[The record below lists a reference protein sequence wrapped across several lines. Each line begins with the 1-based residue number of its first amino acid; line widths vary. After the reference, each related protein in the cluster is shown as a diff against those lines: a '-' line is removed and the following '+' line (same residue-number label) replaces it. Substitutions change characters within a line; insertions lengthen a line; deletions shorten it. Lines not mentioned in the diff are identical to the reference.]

1 MNSRKFRGP
10 YGYYLTG
17 AVLCSIFID
26 EYDFSTEYS
35 NHNLMKKRVAIL
47 GSLLCTALL
56 GFAQVPQK
64 FNYQAV
70 VRNSDNQVVS
80 EQAVGFRMTVL
91 KGGPEGEAV
100 YSEIHQ
106 TVTSPLGIAD
116 LMIGGGQP
124 VSGAFGKIRWGDDP
138 YFLAVELDPSGGD
151 AYEPMGVSQLISVP
165 YALYTGN
172 VASPTR
178 KFTIQEESGH
188 PVDSALFEVKN
199 AEGQTVFA
207 VYPEGTRVYILDE
220 QSKGI
225 KGGFAVGG
233 YRRSV
238 KGVTNEFMRITPDSI
253 RIYVDEEPAKGIK
266 GGFAVG
272 GYNRSVKGIS
282 SQYFSVEPDHARFTL
297 VSDQPDETRSGA
309 LTVST
314 LPRTGGPLTGDG
326 PGLLNL
332 SRANTFIGHL
342 AGEAHM
348 IGTGNIYIGTRAGA
362 NNPEGNGNIFIGHEA
377 GMNEQGSGKLYIDN
391 FGNDPELALIYGDF
405 ANKSLRIN
413 NQLGIGKMAI
423 DFALEVNGDVAKSE
437 AGDWNAVS
445 DARIKTGIMGIE
457 DACGQIMQL
466 HPVKFRYTDEW
477 RALNPSVSDRE
488 YYNFVAQEFRE
499 VFPHAVKR
507 TGGSPGNG
515 GDDLLMM
522 DSYPAQV
529 VAIKAIQELIEENR
543 RQQEIIEQLQQ
554 RVEKL
559 ESRESP

>member
-1 MNSRKFRGP
+1 
-10 YGYYLTG
+10 
-17 AVLCSIFID
+17 
-26 EYDFSTEYS
+26 
-35 NHNLMKKRVAIL
+35 MKKRVAIL
-47 GSLLCTALL
+47 GSLLCMALL
-56 GFAQVPQK
+56 AIAQVPQK

-70 VRNSDNQVVS
+70 VRNSDNQVISGQV
-80 EQAVGFRMTVL
+80 VGFRMTIL
-91 KGGPEGEAV
+91 KGGLEGEAV
-100 YSEIHQ
+100 YTETHQ

-116 LMIGGGQP
+116 LMIGDGQP
-124 VSGAFGKIRWGDDP
+124 VSGDFGTIGWGDDS
-138 YFLAVELDPSGGD
+138 YFLNIELDPSGGD

-178 KFTIQEESGH
+178 KFTIQEEAGH

-238 KGVTNEFMRITPDSI
+238 KGVTSEFMRITPDSV
-253 RIYVDEEPAKGIK
+253 RIYVNDEPAKGIK

-272 GYNRSVKGIS
+272 GYNRSVKGITN
-282 SQYFSVEPDHARFTL
+282 QYFMVKPDSARFTL
-297 VSDQPDETRSGA
+297 VTDRPDDTRSGA
-309 LTVST
+309 LTVT
-314 LPRTGGPLTGDG
+314 TRTRSGGPETGDG

-342 AGEAHM
+342 AGAGHLAGM
-348 IGTGNIYIGTRAGA
+348 GNVYIGTRAGA
-362 NNPEGNGNIFIGHEA
+362 SNPEGNGNIFIGYEA

-391 FGNDPELALIYGDF
+391 FGNDPEQALIYGDF
-405 ANKSLRIN
+405 IKKALRIN
-413 NQLGIGKMAI
+413 NQLGIGKMAT

-445 DARIKTGIMGIE
+445 DARIKTGILDIQ
-457 DACGQIMQL
+457 DACGQIMRL

-477 RALNPSVSDRE
+477 RALNPSIGDRQ

-499 VFPHAVKR
+499 VFPSSVKR
-507 TGGSPGNG
+507 KGGSLGNG
-515 GDDLLMM
+515 EDDLLIM

-554 RVEKL
+554 RVTEL
-559 ESRESP
+559 ESRRSP